1 MKIKAQ
7 ICMVLNLDKCIG
19 CHTCSV
25 SCKNVWT
32 TRPGIEYTWFN
43 NVETKPGKG
52 YPTDWE
58 NQNRHK
64 GGWTLDREKLV
75 LLQGG
80 KTKILSGIFANLHM
94 PSIDDYYEPFT
105 FNFSVLQK
113 PVKFVTPPSARP
125 YSILTGKLMDDVKNG
140 PNWDDDL
147 GGEFKTRKEDTNF
160 NGVNT
165 DFYEEFEKTFM
176 YYVPRLC
183 EHCLNAAC
191 VASCPSGAIYKRDED
206 GIVLIDEDKCRGWR
220 YCVSGC
226 PYKKSY
232 FNWVRKR
239 SEKCVFC
246 YPKIQN
252 GKPTLCAETCVG
264 RIRYIG
270 VILYDQEKIKEYSS
284 VKDPAKLYQAQL
296 NMFLN
301 PNDPDVEKQALEQGI
316 SFEFLQAAKKSPVYK
331 MMVEWKIAFPLHPEY
346 RTLPMTW
353 YVPTLSPF
361 VYDNYKTE
369 SENIIPNVDQMR
381 IPVKFQANMFTAG
394 DEAPVRL
401 AIQKLV
407 ILRNNMKNIR
417 ENKETLEPIPAE
429 IELNKE
435 QLAEM
440 YQYLAI
446 APYEMRFVIPTRRVD
461 LAEDPF
467 ALRAESGFPKIFG
480 KTKPKNLFGGM

>member
-1 MKIKAQ
+1 MKIKSQ

-32 TRPGIEYTWFN
+32 SRPGIEYTWFN

-52 YPTDWE
+52 YPTNWE
-58 NQNRHK
+58 NQNHYK

-80 KTKILSGIFANLHM
+80 KTGILSNIFANIHL
-94 PSIDDYYEPFT
+94 PTIDDYYEPFT

-113 PVKFVTPPSARP
+113 PVKFSTPPSARP
-125 YSILTGKLMDDVKNG
+125 HSILTGKLMDKVNKG

-147 GGEFKTRKEDTNF
+147 GGEYSTRKDDVNF
-160 NGVNT
+160 TGINT
-165 DFYEEFEKTFM
+165 DSYEEFEKTFM
-176 YYVPRLC
+176 YYLPRLC

-220 YCVSGC
+220 QCVSAC

-232 FNWVRKR
+232 FNWIRKR

-270 VILYDQEKIKEYSS
+270 VILYDQDKIKEYAS
-284 VKDPAKLYQAQL
+284 VKDPTKLYESQL
-296 NMFLN
+296 NMFLDA
-301 PNDPDVEKQALEQGI
+301 NDPEIERVAIEQGI
-316 SFEFLQAAKKSPVYK
+316 PHEFLQAAKMSPVYK

-353 YVPTLSPF
+353 YIPTLSPF
-361 VYDNYKTE
+361 VYDNYK
-369 SENIIPNVDQMR
+369 SDDENLIPEAEQMR
-381 IPVKFQANMFTAG
+381 IPVKYQANMFTAG
-394 DEAPVRL
+394 DEAPIYS
-401 AIQKLV
+401 AIKKLV
-407 ILRNNMKNIR
+407 TLRNNMKSIR
-417 ENKETLEPIPAE
+417 ENKDTLEPIPSE
-429 IELNKE
+429 IGLTRE
-435 QLAEM
+435 QLSEM

-446 APYEMRFVIPTRRVD
+446 APFEMRFVIPSRRVD
-461 LAEDPF
+461 DAKDPF